1 MLLLFLFR
9 FDRNINAFSTFC
21 LGVDMYGKELLSC
34 IVMNGVVNAIR
45 LMKEPPMRLS
55 ATTLLLL
62 LPESLL
68 LEVMEEVVWSF
79 IDIATLGLWI
89 WKAHFFSL
97 SVHRLSGPRTLSL
110 AVLMACS

>member
-1 MLLLFLFR
+1 MLLNILPLFFFR

-34 IVMNGVVNAIR
+34 IVMKGVVNAIR

-79 IDIATLGLWI
+79 DIAYAWILDLESSLFSRCQYIDYQGLGL
-89 WKAHFFSL
+89 FL
-97 SVHRLSGPRTLSL
+97 
-110 AVLMACS
+110 